1 MLKFLC
7 RHDHEKNCHLGL
19 RPDYAQT
26 SKLSYTDHQESVM
39 ERLFFV
45 WVIDDDADQSVRICV
60 FLVRIQ
66 QNMFF
71 LITLH
76 NDIQ

>member
-7 RHDHEKNCHLGL
+7 GHDHEKNCHLGL
-19 RPDYAQT
+19 RPNYAQT
-26 SKLSYTDHQESVM
+26 SKLNYTDHQESVM

-45 WVIDDDADQSVRICV
+45 WVIDDDADQTVWMHWLICV
-60 FLVRIQ
+60 ILHRIQ

-71 LITLH
+71 LIT
-76 NDIQ
+76 